1 MSDQNNPRKGKK
13 IVIPG
18 SAPAAA
24 PAAPVEGGAPGT
36 AQQQSIL
43 QEIAKVQQQ
52 QAGAMP
58 QQGQQFEIGRAHV

>member
-13 IVIPG
+13 IVIP
-18 SAPAAA
+18 SAPKADPAKSTAAG
-24 PAAPVEGGAPGT
+24 GGAPGT

-52 QAGAMP
+52 QT
-58 QQGQQFEIGRAHV
+58 IGCLHEPCE

>member
-18 SAPAAA
+18 SPTAAA
-24 PAAPVEGGAPGT
+24 QPAQPQTGPGQAPGT
-36 AQQQSIL
+36 QQQQAIL

-52 QAGAMP
+52 QTCST
-58 QQGQQFEIGRAHV
+58 VVLS